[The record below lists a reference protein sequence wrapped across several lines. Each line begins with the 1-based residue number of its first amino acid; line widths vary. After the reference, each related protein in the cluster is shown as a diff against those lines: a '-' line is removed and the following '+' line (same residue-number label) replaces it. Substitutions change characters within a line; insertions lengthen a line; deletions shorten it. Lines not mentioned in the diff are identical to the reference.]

1 MHKLRQ
7 GQALRSFCPLVLAAF
22 FASQPAAALTF
33 KSDGSVVQKSGE
45 VVTKTYADRFKEQ
58 FSNPD
63 ASRWAIADGR
73 PENPPGYFGNDIFL
87 PGTPLLRITK
97 IQQGEDY
104 LKALAEKNG
113 FVDKGALQRFI
124 ISNAAPDFLEDLELE
139 EEQAISYVAAG
150 VAEAKNL
157 GQDYSE
163 MVEELQTVAL
173 ELASAVQEQV
183 ESQVQSQVAEQV
195 EESVGDSVS
204 EAVGE
209 SVNSA
214 VSVAV
219 ATAVDEA
226 VSDLVQEAVSQ
237 ALDQW
242 MIDVIKE
249 REAQGY
255 TDIQWGY
262 DENGN
267 GFVSSSCSGDGC
279 P

>member
-1 MHKLRQ
+1 MSPLLR
-7 GQALRSFCPLVLAAF
+7 LCVLAALF
-22 FASQPAAALTF
+22 ICQPALSLTF

-87 PGTPLLRITK
+87 PGTPLLRLSK
-97 IQQGEDY
+97 IRQGEDY
-104 LKALAEKNG
+104 LAALADKNG
-113 FVDKGALQRFI
+113 FADKGALQRFI
-124 ISNAAPDFLEDLELE
+124 ISNASPEFLEELELE
-139 EEQAISYVAAG
+139 EEQAVSYVAAG
-150 VAEAKNL
+150 IAEAKNL
-157 GQDYSE
+157 GQDYSQ
-163 MVEELQTVAL
+163 MVEDLQTVAL
-173 ELASAVQEQV
+173 EVASTVQEQI

-209 SVNSA
+209 SVGSA
-214 VSVAV
+214 VADAV
-219 ATAVDEA
+219 ASAVDEA

-255 TDIQWGY
+255 TDIQWGF

-267 GFVSSSCSGDGC
+267 GYVSTSCSGDEC